1 MTDPKRWA
9 EEFFPLVD
17 RFDAD
22 AVAAR
27 MAPDGVLISTND
39 DPIVGR
45 DGMRGAVVAFSQGV
59 TSLHHDVLRAW
70 RSGQTIIVE
79 LKVTYVRLDGRKTVL
94 PCANIF
100 DLTEDDLISN
110 YQIFMDMTPVFA

>member
-1 MTDPKRWA
+1 MADAKRWA

-39 DPIVGR
+39 DPIVGQ

-59 TSLHHDVLRAW
+59 SSLRHEVLDAW
-70 RSGQTIIVE
+70 RSGRTVIVE
-79 LKVTYVRLDGRKTVL
+79 LKVTYVRLDGRKVVL

-100 DLTEDDLISN
+100 DLTEDESISR
-110 YQIFMDMTPVFA
+110 YQVFMDMTPVFA